1 MTALTLKTY
10 QSQALDSLARFL
22 AAGRNTGSLA
32 AAWAQEMQRQAEGD
46 PDART
51 QAPYRASAFG
61 STPCVCLRIPTGGG
75 KTLLASHA
83 VAVMARTWR
92 QADFPVVLWLVPSTT
107 IREQTLL
114 ALQQPGHAYRAA
126 LEAVYGSALMV
137 LDLDAAP
144 TLAPQDLGRK
154 AVVLVATMQSF
165 RVRNTQGRNVYT
177 FSEDFD
183 AHFAHF
189 KSTGADLSALEKV
202 EEADLPTAPGQGFL
216 TRADLGRVK
225 HSLANLLAL
234 TGPLVVV
241 DEAHN
246 AQTET
251 TFETLKRVAPSVILE
266 LTATPVPKKTN
277 VLYSV
282 SARELQ
288 AEDMVKLPVMLAEH
302 KAWTDAVRDAV
313 LRRAHL
319 EAEAAH
325 EASQGASYVRPIVL
339 FQAQDKTGDVP
350 PAVLRQHLLDEKYAT
365 DAEIVIATGDQRG
378 LDGLNLFDRAS
389 PVRYV
394 ITVEALKEGWDCSFA
409 YVLCSLQNVR
419 SGKDVEQLLGRV
431 LRMPYATRRKSPALN
446 RAYAHVVARSFSEA
460 ASALVD
466 RMVQGMGFE
475 ALNAAA
481 VLLPDPG
488 VPGLFDD
495 DASAPP
501 PPPPPALVL
510 TLTLSPA
517 AATALQGEPD
527 VHVALP
533 RTDGATHTDVEPPT
547 LRIAGEVSNAL
558 LGRVL
563 AASPTAEHAAIS
575 AQVQQHNHRIHA
587 ARAPAQRGV
596 PFAPVPRLCV
606 GLARGGDEQGELQLF
621 ERETLSE
628 IVSFDLMRTDPRPE
642 LPGFRL
648 VEQSDLFEIYV
659 NHARLELRQAQAAA
673 QLPLDHVPS
682 AASEGDLVHWLV
694 RALMRSSLTER
705 VLRAWVSSL
714 VGRLQR
720 ENGLSLTGLLRAR
733 HALVQAAMRRLDD
746 LETQVRR
753 QGFEQ
758 LTLLPASHA
767 PQQGDSWA
775 VGISPDWQF
784 RYTPGQYPAR
794 HVYTGRWRFGK
805 HYFDDIHALKS
816 QGEEFECARALDSL
830 VDVTHWVRNIERQ
843 PQFSF
848 WLPTATDYFYP
859 DFVAELNDGRLLVV
873 EYKGDAYATNDDSR
887 EKRAIGNAW
896 ARASGGRGLFLM
908 AEKSLN
914 GLDLAAQF
922 QQAMAATTRAT
933 P

>member
-10 QSQALDSLARFL
+10 QQQALDSLARFL
-22 AAGRNTGSLA
+22 AAGRNTGSLS
-32 AAWAQEMQRQAEGD
+32 AAWAQEMQRQAADAE

-51 QAPYRASAFG
+51 QAPYRNSAFG
-61 STPCVCLRIPTGGG
+61 DTPCVCLRIPTGGG

-83 VAVMARTWR
+83 VALMARTWR

-107 IREQTLL
+107 IRDQTLL

-126 LEAVYGSALMV
+126 LESAYGAALLV

-165 RVRNTQGRNVYT
+165 RVRNTKGRNVYA

-202 EEADLPTAPGQGFL
+202 EEGDLSADGHPGLL

-234 TGPLVVV
+234 AGPLVVV

-246 AQTET
+246 AQTDT
-251 TFETLKRVAPSVILE
+251 TFETLRRVAPSAILE

-302 KAWTDAVRDAV
+302 KDWTDAVRDAV

-325 EASQGASYVRPIVL
+325 EPRYVRPIVL
-339 FQAQDKTGDVP
+339 FQAQDKTGAVP
-350 PAVLRQHLLDEKYAT
+350 PAVLRQHLLDEKFAT
-365 DAEIVIATGDQRG
+365 DAEIVIATGDQHG
-378 LDGLNLFDRAS
+378 LDGLNLFDRS
-389 PVRYV
+389 CPVRHV
-394 ITVEALKEGWDCSFA
+394 ITVQALKEGWDCSFA

-446 RAYAHVVARSFSEA
+446 RAYAHVVARSFSQA
-460 ASALVD
+460 ATALVD

-481 VLLPDPG
+481 LLLPDPG

-495 DASAPP
+495 PGSAPP
-501 PPPPPALVL
+501 PVPVL

-517 AATALQGEPD
+517 AAVALQGEPD
-527 VHVALP
+527 VQVTLP
-533 RTDGATHTDVEPPT
+533 GPGTGPGADAEPPA
-547 LRIAGEVSNAL
+547 LALAGEMSEAL
-558 LGRVL
+558 LGRLL
-563 AASPTAEHAAIS
+563 AAMPPAEHAAITR
-575 AQVQQHNHRIHA
+575 QVQQHNHRIHA
-587 ARAPAQRGV
+587 MRSGAQRGM

-606 GLARGGDEQGELQLF
+606 GLQAAHGEQGQLQLF

-628 IVSFDLMRTDPRPE
+628 IVSFDLLRSDPRPD
-642 LPGFRL
+642 LPGFKL

-659 NHARLELRQAQAAA
+659 NHARLELRQAQDAA
-673 QLPLDHVPS
+673 QLTLDAVPGT
-682 AASEGDLVHWLV
+682 ASVDDLVHWLV
-694 RALMRSSLTER
+694 GALMRNSLTER
-705 VLRAWVSSL
+705 ALRAWVSSL

-720 ENGLSLTGLLRAR
+720 ENGLSLTGLVRAR
-733 HALVQAAMRRLDD
+733 HALAQAAMRRLDD
-746 LETQVRR
+746 MEAQARR

-758 LTLLPASHA
+758 MTLLPPA
-767 PQQGDSWA
+767 QQVAGESWCL
-775 VGISPDWQF
+775 GTSPDWEF
-784 RYTPGQYPAR
+784 RYVHYPAR
-794 HVYTGRWRFGK
+794 HVYGGRWRFAK
-805 HYFDDIHALKS
+805 HYFTDVHALKS
-816 QGEEFECARALDSL
+816 QGEEFEFAVALDSL
-830 VDVTHWVRNIERQ
+830 AAVKHWVRNIERQ

-859 DFVAELNDGRLLVV
+859 DFVAELHDGRLLVV

-887 EKRAIGNAW
+887 EKRAIGRAW

-908 AEKSLN
+908 AEKVVN
-914 GLDLAAQF
+914 GLDMASQLESAVAQS
-922 QQAMAATTRAT
+922 APT

>member
-10 QSQALDSLARFL
+10 QQQALDSLARFL
-22 AAGRNTGSLA
+22 AAGRSTGSLA
-32 AAWAQEMQRQAEGD
+32 VAWAQEMQRQAEGQV
-46 PDART
+46 DAHALAHA

-61 STPCVCLRIPTGGG
+61 NTPCVCLRIPTGGG

-83 VAVMARTWR
+83 IALMARTWR
-92 QADFPVVLWLVPSTT
+92 LADFPVVLWLVPSTT
-107 IREQTLL
+107 IRDQTLL
-114 ALQQPGHAYRAA
+114 ALQRPGHAYRVA
-126 LEAVYGSALMV
+126 LEAAYGTALMV

-165 RVRNTQGRNVYT
+165 RVRSTKGRNVYA

-189 KSTGADLSALEKV
+189 KGTGADLSALEKV
-202 EEADLPTAPGQGFL
+202 EEGDLPTEGHPGCL

-246 AQTET
+246 AQTDI
-251 TFETLKRVAPSVILE
+251 TFETLKRLAPSAILE

-302 KAWTDAVRDAV
+302 KDWTDAVRDAV

-325 EASQGASYVRPIVL
+325 EARFIRPIMF
-339 FQAQDKTGDVP
+339 FQAQDKSGAVP

-389 PVRYV
+389 PVRHV

-481 VLLPDPG
+481 VVLPDPG

-495 DASAPP
+495 DATPQPSPVP
-501 PPPPPALVL
+501 VL

-517 AATALQGEPD
+517 AAAALQSEPD
-527 VHVALP
+527 AQVTLP
-533 RTDGATHTDVEPPT
+533 GSDAATATDSPT
-547 LRIAGEVSNAL
+547 LQLVGEVSDAL

-563 AASPTAEHAAIS
+563 AALPPTDHAAVS

-596 PFAPVPRLCV
+596 PFAPLPLLCV
-606 GLARGGDEQGELQLF
+606 GLTEPGGGQGELQLF

-628 IVSFDLMRTDPRPE
+628 IVSFDLMRTDPRPD
-642 LPGFRL
+642 LPGFKL

-659 NHARLELRQAQAAA
+659 NHARLELRQAQDVA
-673 QLPLDHVPS
+673 QLTLDNVPS
-682 AASEGDLVHWLV
+682 RASEDDFVHWLV
-694 RALMRSSLTER
+694 RALTRNSLTER
-705 VLRAWVSSL
+705 ALRAWAAAL
-714 VGRLQR
+714 VGHLQR

-746 LETQVRR
+746 LEAQARR

-758 LTLLPASHA
+758 LTLLPAA
-767 PQQGDSWA
+767 GRPAGDSWS
-775 VGISPDWQF
+775 VGTSPDWQF
-784 RYTPGQYPAR
+784 RYLPGRYPAR
-794 HVYTGRWRFGK
+794 HVYAGRWRFAK

-816 QGEEFECARALDSL
+816 QGEEFEFAKVLDTL
-830 VDVTHWVRNIERQ
+830 PAVKHWVRNIERQ

-859 DFVAELNDGRLLVV
+859 DFVAELHDGRLLVV

-896 ARASGGRGLFLM
+896 ARASGGQGLFLM
-908 AEKSLN
+908 AEKMLN
-914 GLDLAAQF
+914 GLDMGSQLRAALAP
-922 QQAMAATTRAT
+922 T
-933 P
+933 PPTPSNR